1 MIRMKNSFPTFCK
14 ALAGQFCLYIL
25 KLRGIN
31 HARKN
36 KPKNQRYIPKK
47 QKYIVFFD
55 FCDAI
60 PNILDL
66 KQDIVQIN
74 HFEPFLHQTFETET
88 CTSMDQIKVK
98 MKTSPMERI
107 ILYCSVGLQ
116 VLAPTSNAGNLCAL
130 DHC

>member
-14 ALAGQFCLYIL
+14 ALAGQVCLYIL

-55 FCDAI
+55 FCDAMPI
-60 PNILDL
+60 FW
-66 KQDIVQIN
+66 V
-74 HFEPFLHQTFETET
+74 
-88 CTSMDQIKVK
+88 
-98 MKTSPMERI
+98 
-107 ILYCSVGLQ
+107 
-116 VLAPTSNAGNLCAL
+116 
-130 DHC
+130 